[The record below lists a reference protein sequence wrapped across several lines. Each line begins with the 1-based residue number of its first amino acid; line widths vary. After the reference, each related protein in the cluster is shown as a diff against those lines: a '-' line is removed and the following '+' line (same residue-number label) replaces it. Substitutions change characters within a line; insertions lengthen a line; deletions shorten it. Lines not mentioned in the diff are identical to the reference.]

1 MIKLKYNKNSG
12 DPIYNNQLVQLI
24 VNNLMKKGK
33 KKLAYRLCYQTMHQ
47 ITELEKKDPIEV
59 FELAIRNATPQVEVS
74 SRPGSIRQVP
84 KDIEGERGTALAI
97 RWILDAGRVNKSG
110 RTMVT
115 KLSAEFIDASKNMG
129 NAIRKRESVH
139 RMAEANKVFAQ

>member
-47 ITELEKKDPIEV
+47 ITEIEKKDPIEV
-59 FELAIRNATPQVEVS
+59 FELAIVMLRH
-74 SRPGSIRQVP
+74 
-84 KDIEGERGTALAI
+84 K
-97 RWILDAGRVNKSG
+97 
-110 RTMVT
+110 
-115 KLSAEFIDASKNMG
+115 
-129 NAIRKRESVH
+129 
-139 RMAEANKVFAQ
+139 